1 MPLGSLLNIRKTL
14 LLSFLMLNIGV
25 ATALPEGFVY
35 IDDVVPGVRQD
46 LRYAGSNN
54 FIGRPVIGYVGHRA
68 ILTEEAA
75 RALARVQQD
84 VKAFGLTLLVFDGYR
99 PQQAVD
105 DFVAWSKDPHE
116 TRMQAEYYPR
126 VAKRL
131 LFPEGYIAERS
142 GHSRGSTVDLTLVS
156 AKEPYEA
163 LDMGTPFDYFG
174 PESWPEYPGVTPQ
187 QRANRLLLQTL
198 MQQHG
203 FKAYAQE
210 WWHFTYANEPFPDQ
224 YFNFVVE

>member
-1 MPLGSLLNIRKTL
+1 
-14 LLSFLMLNIGV
+14 MLNVGV
-25 ATALPEGFVY
+25 VMALPEGFVY
-35 IDDVVPGVRQD
+35 IDEVVPGVRQD

-54 FIGRPVIGYVGHRA
+54 FVGRPVIGYVGHRA
-68 ILTEEAA
+68 ILTKEAA
-75 RALARVQQD
+75 RALAGVQQD
-84 VKAFGLTLLVFDGYR
+84 LKAFGLALLVFDGYR

-105 DFVAWSKDPHE
+105 DFVAWSKDPYE
-116 TRMQAEYYPR
+116 TRMQAEYYPK
-126 VAKRL
+126 VEKRL

-142 GHSRGSTVDLTLVS
+142 GHSRGSTVDLTLAS
-156 AKEPYEA
+156 ANEPYNP
-163 LDMGTPFDYFG
+163 LDMGTHFDYFG
-174 PESWPEYPGVTPQ
+174 PESWPDYPGVIPQ

-210 WWHFTYANEPFPDQ
+210 WWHFTYENEPFPDR